1 MSAEAATTE
10 PPDASSRDM
19 ESVRFSSKEG
29 LHLDTGSSSTLQEQA
44 DFPDLPTPSEGSVIT
59 PDASMLNYFQF
70 DDSFANDLDTR
81 DLIVKVDNPE
91 KHSGTL
97 DSYVTFR
104 VATNTTHSD
113 YDAHEYSVRRRYK
126 DFLWLK
132 QALERSHPGCIIPP
146 LPDRSVLQQRFSQEF
161 LRFRMLG
168 LHQFLNRVVEHPS
181 LCTEPSLKLF
191 LTAKPHEFAARRQQS
206 GGLGA
211 NVAGALQ
218 SLAGPY
224 LTRASSAPEG
234 APVYAQLLGDKLA
247 CTERIAL
254 RIAREQ
260 MEHSGELSELHA
272 AFTLWA
278 GSESTLGPS
287 LEALASAL
295 DQCSASH
302 KEAAQVL
309 QSRCVPGLHEQT
321 LLVESVKEALQRRCA
336 AQAEYELAKETLAKG
351 KQEHQ
356 QLQSPSSG
364 GLSLDALLRRDTA
377 QHRKDKAQR
386 LESSL
391 QQQEEQLELR
401 RGQQEGLSKQLDGEL
416 QRWEQHRQG
425 ALRKVFLL
433 LAEQQL
439 QCLQQCLSAW
449 EGALVALRKP
459 DPDGTADAST

>member
-1 MSAEAATTE
+1 MWFAHPVWLCVAYRVGEKGDLAVELSRGGARGPAPRTESKATQVSPE
-10 PPDASSRDM
+10 VLA
-19 ESVRFSSKEG
+19 VA
-29 LHLDTGSSSTLQEQA
+29 LQS
-44 DFPDLPTPSEGSVIT
+44 PTPSSGS
-59 PDASMLNYFQF
+59 S
-70 DDSFANDLDTR
+70 
-81 DLIVKVDNPE
+81 
-91 KHSGTL
+91 
-97 DSYVTFR
+97 
-104 VATNTTHSD
+104 
-113 YDAHEYSVRRRYK
+113 
-126 DFLWLK
+126 
-132 QALERSHPGCIIPP
+132 
-146 LPDRSVLQQRFSQEF
+146 F
-161 LRFRMLG
+161 LRFL
-168 LHQFLNRVVEHPS
+168 
-181 LCTEPSLKLF
+181 
-191 LTAKPHEFAARRQQS
+191 
-206 GGLGA
+206 
-211 NVAGALQ
+211 
-218 SLAGPY
+218 
-224 LTRASSAPEG
+224 EG
-234 APVYAQLLGDKLA
+234 AHQLLLDHG
-247 CTERIAL
+247 TG
-254 RIAREQ
+254 RELLLSS
-260 MEHSGELSELHA
+260 HSE
-272 AFTLWA
+272 
-278 GSESTLGPS
+278 
-287 LEALASAL
+287 
-295 DQCSASH
+295 
-302 KEAAQVL
+302 AQVL